1 MRFLRDHNPD
11 LSGSL
16 IVAMGTL
23 FGAWALRADKFCGSL
38 KPEKKADLAVVA
50 LPDQEAVP
58 TDPYSLIL
66 NSNLPMV
73 ATWLEGELV
82 FSMS

>member
-1 MRFLRDHNPD
+1 MRRMRDANGMLAIVD
-11 LSGSL
+11 AFVFFI
-16 IVAMGTL
+16 IVASVC
-23 FGAWALRADKFCGSL
+23 A
-38 KPEKKADLAVVA
+38 A
-50 LPDQEAVP
+50 LPLLASQEAVP

-82 FSMS
+82 FSLS